1 MIFDQLRISPEQDG
15 RTLAAILRASLPE
28 YSWTKVRRL
37 IEARSVRI
45 NGELCLDPARRLREG
60 QVVEILDQPAPKL
73 RRHEIVKIAYLDTH
87 LVVVEKPSGI
97 STVRHP
103 LERDWP
109 AKRKALSPTLEEIV
123 PKLVAQREGWGQV
136 SNLPGKLKTRRHR
149 KGPPARL
156 RIVHR
161 IDKETSGLVVFAR
174 TVPAERGLGK
184 QFRTHTVLRRY
195 LTIIPGALPSQR
207 IASRLVRDRGDGRR
221 GSTKLP
227 GVGKQAVT
235 NIELVEELAGYSVVS
250 CRLETGRTHQIRI
263 HLAELGHPVCGEKVY
278 NRRPGGQA
286 EEDRS
291 GAPRLALHAAELGFT
306 HPVTGQALHWAMP
319 LPTDLQTFLDRLRA
333 GKLEHH

>member
-1 MIFDQLRISPEQDG
+1 MSSDAVTISSEQEG
-15 RTLAAILRASLPE
+15 GTLAAAIRAHLQGH
-28 YSWTKVRRL
+28 SWTQIRRL
-37 IEARSVRI
+37 IETRHVRI
-45 NGELCLDPARRLREG
+45 DGELCLDPARRLREG
-60 QVVEILDQPAPKL
+60 QVVEILDRPAPRPRQHKT
-73 RRHEIVKIAYLDTH
+73 VKIAYLDTH

-149 KGPPARL
+149 KGPPPRL
-156 RIVHR
+156 RVVHR
-161 IDKETSGLVVFAR
+161 IDKETSGLVVVAR

-195 LTIIPGALPSQR
+195 LAIIPGSLQSQR
-207 IASRLVRDRGDGRR
+207 IATRLVRDRGDGRR
-221 GSTKLP
+221 GSTTLP

-235 NIELVEELAGYSVVS
+235 NIELVEELAGYSVLS

-263 HLAELGHPVCGEKVY
+263 HLAEPGHPVCGETVY
-278 NRRPGGQA
+278 NRKQGGA
-286 EEDRS
+286 GEEDRS
-291 GAPRLALHAAELGFT
+291 
-306 HPVTGQALHWAMP
+306 
-319 LPTDLQTFLDRLRA
+319 
-333 GKLEHH
+333 